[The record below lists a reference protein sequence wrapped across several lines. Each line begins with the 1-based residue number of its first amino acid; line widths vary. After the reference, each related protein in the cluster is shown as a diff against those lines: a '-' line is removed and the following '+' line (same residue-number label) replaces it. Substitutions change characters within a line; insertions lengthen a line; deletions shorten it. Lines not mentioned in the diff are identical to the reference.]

1 MSTRY
6 RAFLV
11 LPALILVLGLA
22 TECALAAESSASEP
36 SKPPA
41 VIFDTDMGSDCD
53 DAGALAVLHALA
65 DAGEVRILGVIFS
78 SGKNRYGVGACDA
91 INTYYGRGDLPLG
104 QYQGTD
110 VGDPNDSYTKR
121 IATDTKLFGH
131 NVVDEAPDLVSVYR
145 SILESQPDR
154 SVTIITVGHPHGL
167 VHLMR
172 DPRAAELVRK
182 KVARWVAMGMGG
194 WNFQQV
200 GMSAYCAELLE
211 KWPLDFYI
219 SPAGK
224 KVITGHRQLPQTPE
238 NNPVREAYRL
248 WRTALVD
255 GRSSW
260 DQVAVLSLVRP
271 NLFQVEHAGRLERKP
286 DGEVIWNR
294 DVDNPKHHL
303 VTPKVSIEAMARTIE
318 ELMARPPK
326 ARGATDDVGALVRE
340 AGNAQSDARRL
351 GILQQLAG
359 DERLDETTRAD
370 ARRLAD
376 EVQRWTTD
384 KSLPY
389 FSRKVNPDTGY
400 PFGIAEDSPLF
411 PITQFYLGRMLTWRT
426 LESGNIIRYPDVRR
440 KWLGRAAG
448 EFQAASEAFPENR
461 VVRMYLGEPIPWE
474 KDLPGAEDAPAW
486 ARLQRENLERLAD
499 VVVWWIDHR
508 MQDDCQ
514 FGGGWGDDC
523 EMWRWWVPVLLA
535 FRDPKIV
542 DAQSRFSE
550 ALMSQPHMQGGY
562 TSRMSDV
569 EHTAEDSTDAI
580 LPMMHLAPDD
590 AVWQRRAR
598 RLVDLMET
606 LWTGENQRGQLQF
619 KSTYFTASKVDD
631 TSRRACDT
639 PYHVRAV
646 QPALLLWQRTGDE
659 EIGRLVCRW
668 LDTWVEATARAERG
682 KPAGI
687 IPAAIHWPE
696 GRIGGLGEAWW
707 DPRNHGEPTLYEWPS
722 AQSALCDAF
731 LLAWHMTGNERYL
744 EPLES
749 MAAIRREY
757 YKNRDRDTSTPGSR
771 SWCAQKL
778 SFIAPTL
785 AKYRYLTGDNRFD
798 DILRHDGATSLSHD
812 ADDDRS
818 ALVDRLETSAKALRV
833 NWPGYTSE
841 VRWTD
846 RVLRFPVLFE
856 PGYMFEEGVPG
867 FSAPRPSDLY
877 QTATGDPGR
886 LGYLPLNAVRWLTPP
901 RDIAA
906 LVTGSGP
913 DRFAAELYHFG
924 ASPRSMEA
932 ELYLLAPGKY
942 TLEVRA
948 AQNAEGPGTA
958 PVTFEVAGPRTR
970 VSIELPSRRL
980 VKMGIQAV
988 QPR

>member
-1 MSTRY
+1 MSSRS
-6 RAFLV
+6 RAFYV
-11 LPALILVLGLA
+11 TLA
-22 TECALAAESSASEP
+22 TILALTFSMEGAPAAESSSSEP
-36 SKPPA
+36 SRPPA

-65 DAGEVRILGVIFS
+65 DAGDVRILGVIFS
-78 SGKNRYGVGACDA
+78 SGKNRYGVGTCDA

-121 IATDTKLFGH
+121 IATDTKRFGH
-131 NVVDEAPDLVSVYR
+131 DVVDEAPDLVSVYR
-145 SILESQPDR
+145 TILESQPDQ
-154 SVTIITVGHPHGL
+154 SVTIVTVGHPHGL

-172 DPRAAELVRK
+172 DPRAAKLVRE
-182 KVARWVAMGMGG
+182 KVDRWVAMGTGG

-200 GMSAYCAELLE
+200 GMSAYSAELLQ

-224 KVITGHRQLPQTPE
+224 DVITGNRQLPQTPKA
-238 NNPVREAYRL
+238 NPVREAYRL

-271 NLFQVEHAGRLERKP
+271 ELFQVEHVGHVKRLP
-286 DGEVIWNR
+286 DGQVVWNR

-303 VTPKVSIEAMARTIE
+303 VTPKIPTEEMARIIE

-326 ARGATDDVGALVRE
+326 ASVAVGDVGALVRE
-340 AGNAQSDARRL
+340 AGNAESDAQRLAVLRRLANDPRLVETTRSDARRL
-351 GILQQLAG
+351 A
-359 DERLDETTRAD
+359 E
-370 ARRLAD
+370 
-376 EVQRWTTD
+376 EVEEWTTT
-384 KSLPY
+384 KYLPY
-389 FSRKVNPDTGY
+389 FSRKANPDKGY
-400 PFGIAEDSPLF
+400 PFGIAEDSPLA

-440 KWLGRAAG
+440 KWLGRAAR
-448 EFQAASEAFPENR
+448 EFQAAAEAFPENR
-461 VVRMYLGEPIPWE
+461 VIRMYLGEPIPWE
-474 KDLPGAEDAPAW
+474 KDLPGAENAPAW

-499 VVVWWIDHR
+499 IITWWIDHR

-514 FGGGWGDDC
+514 YGGGWGDDC

-550 ALMSQPHMQGGY
+550 ALMSQKHMKEGY

-590 AVWQRRAR
+590 AVWEQRTR
-598 RLVDLMET
+598 RLVELMDT
-606 LWTGENQRGQLQF
+606 FWTGENERGQLQF

-639 PYHVRAV
+639 PYHVRAI

-659 EIGRLVCRW
+659 KIGRLVCRW

-682 KPAGI
+682 KPSGI

-696 GRIGGLGEAWW
+696 GRIGGVEEEWW

-731 LLAWHMTGNERYL
+731 LLAWHMTDNERYL
-744 EPLES
+744 VPLES

-757 YKNRDRDTSTPGSR
+757 HEGRSRDAPTPGSR
-771 SWCAQKL
+771 SWCARKL
-778 SFIAPTL
+778 GFIAPTL
-785 AKYRYLTGDNRFD
+785 AKYRYLSGNKTFD
-798 DILRHDGATSLSHD
+798 DILRRDGAASLSQD
-812 ADDDRS
+812 ADNDRS
-818 ALVDRLETSAKALRV
+818 ALVQRLEESARALRV

-856 PGYMFEEGVPG
+856 PNYMFEEGVPG
-867 FSAPRPSDLY
+867 FAAPRPSDLY

-906 LVTGSGP
+906 LVTKSGP

-924 ASPRSMEA
+924 ASARSIEA
-932 ELYLLAPGKY
+932 ELYLLAPGQY

-948 AQNAEGPGTA
+948 AGSAEA
-958 PVTFEVAGPRTR
+958 PTSFEVIGPRTR
-970 VSIELPSRRL
+970 VSIDLPPRCLTNMS
-980 VKMGIQAV
+980 IHAA